1 MFGCGFKLP
10 TAGAVTATPGAG
22 AHATIDARDSST
34 KVFIEALGSLGL
46 LECFSCEID
55 AAYIVGFGS
64 ETLIYLFF
72 ETV

>member
-1 MFGCGFKLP
+1 M
-10 TAGAVTATPGAG
+10 TATPGAG

-64 ETLIYLFF
+64 ET
-72 ETV
+72 